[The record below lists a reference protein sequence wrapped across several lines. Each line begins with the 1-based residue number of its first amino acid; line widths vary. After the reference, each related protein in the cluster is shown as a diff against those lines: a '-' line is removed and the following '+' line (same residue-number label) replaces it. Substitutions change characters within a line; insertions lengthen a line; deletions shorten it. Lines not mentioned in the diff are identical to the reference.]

1 MTCHDPTPT
10 IFSLLPVS
18 VDDIELFPLAPK
30 SEEVLRITLAVRID
44 LENKR
49 NIPAA
54 GFAVADEAALSVT
67 HVGLVENLEAGSEL
81 VTEACKD
88 LCSAIGRAIIDGQ
101 EDKILRP
108 VLNLVKPLEND
119 FADGRLLVEDRHN
132 DHEFNS

>member
-1 MTCHDPTPT
+1 VARYNATPAV
-10 IFSLLPVS
+10 FPFLAVA
-18 VDDIELFPLAPK
+18 VDDVKFVALAPK
-30 SEEVLRITLAVRID
+30 AEKILGIALAVGVNLKD
-44 LENKR
+44 VGNA
-49 NIPAA
+49 PPA
-54 GFAVADEAALSVT
+54 GFAVAGEAALSVT